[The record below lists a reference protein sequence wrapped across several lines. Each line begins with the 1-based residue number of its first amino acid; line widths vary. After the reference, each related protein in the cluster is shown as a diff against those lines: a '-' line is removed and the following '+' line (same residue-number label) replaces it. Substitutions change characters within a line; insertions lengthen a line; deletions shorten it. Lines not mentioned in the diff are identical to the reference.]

1 MMNYE
6 IFKEVVK
13 EKFMDYMPDNFKGME
28 LVVMPVEKVNMT
40 YDGISIRGKDTNI
53 SPTIYIN
60 DMYEKYQ
67 NCGDLEETLMAACDL
82 MAMEFAKT
90 PQVVDVDSLYK
101 DANEKVVFQLINTE
115 QNRSFLEQVP
125 HREFQDL
132 SIIYKLVINA
142 DAESIQSIKVTNSLA
157 ERLGMN
163 EEQLFKYAAENTRRI
178 LPTRIRN
185 MNDVMKEMFLSD
197 GMPEEIAEMMIREVP
212 PEQTLWII
220 SNNRGIDGAVSMLY
234 ENELHE
240 LAENLES
247 DLYILPSSVHEVL
260 AVSTEL
266 TDPEELAQMV
276 AEVNMQKVALEERLS
291 NQVYH
296 YDKDSRLQQIHRT
309 RALMVSLQSR
319 SLYMTQRKKRDR
331 RQLWSRNLP

>member
-13 EKFMDYMPDNFKGME
+13 EKFMDYMPDNFKG
-28 LVVMPVEKVNMT
+28 
-40 YDGISIRGKDTNI
+40 
-53 SPTIYIN
+53 
-60 DMYEKYQ
+60 
-67 NCGDLEETLMAACDL
+67 
-82 MAMEFAKT
+82 
-90 PQVVDVDSLYK
+90 
-101 DANEKVVFQLINTE
+101 
-115 QNRSFLEQVP
+115 
-125 HREFQDL
+125 
-132 SIIYKLVINA
+132 
-142 DAESIQSIKVTNSLA
+142 IKVTNSLA

-178 LPTRIRN
+178 LPPRIRN

-266 TDPEELAQMV
+266 TEPEELAQMV

-296 YDKDSRLQQIHRT
+296 YDKDLRKTSKHRNGSTMSRTEWLLHLAT
-309 RALMVSLQSR
+309 G
-319 SLYMTQRKKRDR
+319 
-331 RQLWSRNLP
+331 

>member
-1 MMNYE
+1 M
-6 IFKEVVK
+6 
-13 EKFMDYMPDNFKGME
+13 
-28 LVVMPVEKVNMT
+28 
-40 YDGISIRGKDTNI
+40 
-53 SPTIYIN
+53 
-60 DMYEKYQ
+60 
-67 NCGDLEETLMAACDL
+67 
-82 MAMEFAKT
+82 
-90 PQVVDVDSLYK
+90 
-101 DANEKVVFQLINTE
+101 
-115 QNRSFLEQVP
+115 P

-132 SIIYKLVINA
+132 SIIYKLVVNA

-178 LPTRIRN
+178 LPPRIRN

-247 DLYILPSSVHEVL
+247 DLYILPSSDLGKFLQDKGIKPVL
-260 AVSTEL
+260 VNPYHVKQSKELDDNNPSKNDRKDPKVIAGLIKDGRFTYPYLPEGVYAELRSASNLRFQTQEEL
-266 TDPEELAQMV
+266 TRILNRIARWFSIYFPEYKDVYGKSDSKSGLMI
-276 AEVNMQKVALEERLS
+276 LEQAPLPA
-291 NQVYH
+291 
-296 YDKDSRLQQIHRT
+296 DI
-309 RALMVSLQSR
+309 RALGVDGVNKIWR
-319 SLYMTQRKKRDR
+319 EAK
-331 RQLWSRNLP
+331 LWGVGK